1 MGDDALRIESNQ
13 KKVGYMKKNSLANK
27 TTQDLIF
34 CLIVLL
40 VPVVQFLIF
49 YIGVNV
55 NSFVMAFQKYEI
67 DELTGLGKYIWNG
80 FENFKVMFVEIQEG
94 GKFGF
99 ALKNSFTAF
108 FWVTLVGMT
117 LSLVF
122 SLYIFKKMPGH
133 GVFRVLLFAP
143 SVLSAIVTVTMYK
156 FFVES
161 AIPVLLNMPD
171 GMGLLSNPDTGM
183 ATIIFFNVWI
193 SFGTQILMYSGAMNG
208 IDPSITE
215 AAKLDGANPF
225 VEFFQIILPLIF
237 PTIQTFLVT
246 GVASLFI
253 SQLNLVAFKGL
264 QAKPEFVT
272 IGYYLF
278 KDAQAATQAR
288 MPVLATYGVCLT
300 VIAVPLTLL
309 TRGALEKY
317 GPSIE

>member
-1 MGDDALRIESNQ
+1 MLNNTNKQ
-13 KKVGYMKKNSLANK
+13 QNVKNKNK
-27 TTQDLIF
+27 LQRGST
-34 CLIVLL
+34 
-40 VPVVQFLIF
+40 IF
-49 YIGVNV
+49 YVAL
-55 NSFVMAFQKYEI
+55 MAFPVIQFILFYIVVNFRSFGYAFMEI
-67 DELTGLGKYIWNG
+67 THDTALNQTIKEFSFKQFAHWFTDVADKVAFWESSKMSLLYYGVSLFVGIPLGL
-80 FENFKVMFVEIQEG
+80 
-94 GKFGF
+94 
-99 ALKNSFTAF
+99 L
-108 FWVTLVGMT
+108 
-117 LSLVF
+117 F
-122 SLYIFKKMPGH
+122 SYYIFKKMPAH
-133 GVFRVLLFAP
+133 GIFRVLLFAP

-183 ATIIFFNVWI
+183 STIIFFNVWI

-246 GVASLFI
+246 GVASIFI
-253 SQLNLVAFKGL
+253 NQLNLVAFKGL

-272 IGYYLF
+272 VGYYLF

-309 TRGALEKY
+309 TRGALEKF
-317 GPSIE
+317 GPSVD

>member
-1 MGDDALRIESNQ
+1 
-13 KKVGYMKKNSLANK
+13 MKKASLSNK

-34 CLIVLL
+34 CLIILF
-40 VPVVQFLIF
+40 VPVLQFSIF

-67 DELTGLGKYIWNG
+67 DELTGLGSFVGNG
-80 FENFKVMFVEIQEG
+80 FENFKTMWVEITEG

-99 ALKNSFTAF
+99 AFKNSLSAF

-122 SLYIFKKMPGH
+122 SLYIFKKMPAH
-133 GVFRVLLFAP
+133 GIFRVLLFAP

-183 ATIIFFNVWI
+183 STIIFFNVWI
-193 SFGTQILMYSGAMNG
+193 GFGTQILMYSGAMNG

-246 GVASLFI
+246 GVASIFI
-253 SQLNLVAFKGL
+253 NQLNLVAFKGL

-272 IGYYLF
+272 VGYYLF

-309 TRGALEKY
+309 TRGALEKF
-317 GPSIE
+317 GPSVD

>member
-1 MGDDALRIESNQ
+1 
-13 KKVGYMKKNSLANK
+13 MKKASLSNK

-34 CLIVLL
+34 CLIILF
-40 VPVVQFLIF
+40 VPVLQFSIF

-67 DELTGLGKYIWNG
+67 DELTGLGSFVGNG
-80 FENFKVMFVEIQEG
+80 FENFKTMWVEITEG

-99 ALKNSFTAF
+99 AFKNSLSAF

-122 SLYIFKKMPGH
+122 SLYIFKKMPAH
-133 GVFRVLLFAP
+133 GIFRVLLFAP

-183 ATIIFFNVWI
+183 STIIFFNVWI

-246 GVASLFI
+246 GVASIFI
-253 SQLNLVAFKGL
+253 NQLNLVAFKGL

-272 IGYYLF
+272 VGYYLF

-309 TRGALEKY
+309 TRGALEKF
-317 GPSIE
+317 GPSVD

>member
-1 MGDDALRIESNQ
+1 
-13 KKVGYMKKNSLANK
+13 MKKASLSNK
-27 TTQDLIF
+27 TTRDLIF
-34 CLIVLL
+34 CLIVLF
-40 VPVVQFLIF
+40 VPVLQFSIF

-67 DELTGLGKYIWNG
+67 DELTGFGSFVGNG
-80 FENFKVMFVEIQEG
+80 FENFKTIWVEITEG

-99 ALKNSFTAF
+99 AFNNSLSAF

-122 SLYIFKKMPGH
+122 SLYIFKKMPAH
-133 GVFRVLLFAP
+133 RIFRVLLFAP
-143 SVLSAIVTVTMYK
+143 SVLSSIVTVTMYK

-161 AIPVLLNMPD
+161 AIPVLFNMSD

-246 GVASLFI
+246 GVASIFI
-253 SQLNLVAFKGL
+253 NQLNLVAFKGL

-272 IGYYLF
+272 VGYYLF

-309 TRGALEKY
+309 TRWALERF
-317 GPSIE
+317 GPSVD

>member
-1 MGDDALRIESNQ
+1 
-13 KKVGYMKKNSLANK
+13 MKKASLSNK
-27 TTQDLIF
+27 RTQDLIF
-34 CLIVLL
+34 CLIILF
-40 VPVVQFLIF
+40 VPVLQFSIF

-67 DELTGLGKYIWNG
+67 DELTGMGSFVGNG
-80 FENFKVMFVEIQEG
+80 FENFKTMWVEITEG

-99 ALKNSFTAF
+99 AFKNSLSAF

-122 SLYIFKKMPGH
+122 SLYIFKKMPAH
-133 GVFRVLLFAP
+133 GIFRVLLFAP

-183 ATIIFFNVWI
+183 STIIFFNVWI

-246 GVASLFI
+246 GVASIFI
-253 SQLNLVAFKGL
+253 NQLNLVAFKGL

-272 IGYYLF
+272 VGYYLF

-309 TRGALEKY
+309 TRGALEKF
-317 GPSIE
+317 GPSVD

>member
-1 MGDDALRIESNQ
+1 
-13 KKVGYMKKNSLANK
+13 MKKASLSNK
-27 TTQDLIF
+27 TMQDLIF
-34 CLIVLL
+34 CLIILF
-40 VPVVQFLIF
+40 VPVLQFSIF

-67 DELTGLGKYIWNG
+67 DELTGLGSFVGNG
-80 FENFKVMFVEIQEG
+80 FENFKTMWVEITEG

-99 ALKNSFTAF
+99 AFKNSLSAF

-122 SLYIFKKMPGH
+122 SLYIFKKMPAH
-133 GVFRVLLFAP
+133 GIFRVLLFAP

-183 ATIIFFNVWI
+183 STIIFFNVWI

-246 GVASLFI
+246 GVASIFI
-253 SQLNLVAFKGL
+253 NQLNLVAFKGL

-272 IGYYLF
+272 VGYYLF

-309 TRGALEKY
+309 TRWALEKF
-317 GPSIE
+317 GPSVD

>member
-1 MGDDALRIESNQ
+1 M
-13 KKVGYMKKNSLANK
+13 
-27 TTQDLIF
+27 QDLIF
-34 CLIVLL
+34 CLIILF
-40 VPVVQFLIF
+40 VPVLQFSIF

-67 DELTGLGKYIWNG
+67 DELTGLGSFVGNG
-80 FENFKVMFVEIQEG
+80 FENFKTMWVEITEG

-99 ALKNSFTAF
+99 AFKNSLSAF
-108 FWVTLVGMT
+108 FCVTLVGMT

-122 SLYIFKKMPGH
+122 SLYIFKKMPAH
-133 GVFRVLLFAP
+133 GIFRVLLFAP

-183 ATIIFFNVWI
+183 STIIFFNVWI

-237 PTIQTFLVT
+237 PTMQTFLVT
-246 GVASLFI
+246 GVASIFI
-253 SQLNLVAFKGL
+253 NQLNLVAFKGL

-272 IGYYLF
+272 VGYYLF

-309 TRGALEKY
+309 TRWALEKF
-317 GPSIE
+317 GPSVD

>member
-1 MGDDALRIESNQ
+1 
-13 KKVGYMKKNSLANK
+13 MKKESLANK

-40 VPVVQFLIF
+40 IPVVQFAIF

-55 NSFVMAFQKYEI
+55 NSFVMAFQKYEVN
-67 DELTGLGKYIWNG
+67 ELTGLGKYVGNG
-80 FENFKVMFVEIQEG
+80 FENFKKVFAEIQYE

-99 ALKNSFTAF
+99 ALKNSITAF
-108 FWVTLVGMT
+108 FWVTLIGMT

-122 SLYIFKKMPGH
+122 SLYIFKKMPGY

-161 AIPVLLNMPD
+161 AIPVLLKMPD

-183 ATIIFFNVWI
+183 GTIIFYNVWI

-225 VEFFQIILPLIF
+225 VEFFEIILPLIF

-246 GVASLFI
+246 GIASLFI
-253 SQLNLVAFKGL
+253 NQLNLVAFKGL
-264 QAKPEFVT
+264 NAKPEFMT

-278 KDAQAATQAR
+278 KDAEAATQAR
-288 MPVLATYGVCLT
+288 MPILATYGVCLT
-300 VIAVPLTLL
+300 LIAVPLTLL
-309 TRGALEKY
+309 TRWALEKF
-317 GPSIE
+317 GPSVD

>member
-1 MGDDALRIESNQ
+1 
-13 KKVGYMKKNSLANK
+13 MKKGSLSNK
-27 TTQDLIF
+27 RTQDLIF
-34 CLIVLL
+34 CLIILF
-40 VPVVQFLIF
+40 VPVLQFSIF

-55 NSFVMAFQKYEI
+55 NSFVMAFQRYEI
-67 DELTGLGKYIWNG
+67 DELTGLGSFVGNG
-80 FENFKVMFVEIQEG
+80 FGNFKTMWIEITEG

-99 ALKNSFTAF
+99 AFKNSLSAF

-122 SLYIFKKMPGH
+122 SLYIFKKMPAH
-133 GVFRVLLFAP
+133 GIFRVLLFAP

-161 AIPVLLNMPD
+161 AIPVLFNMPD

-246 GVASLFI
+246 GVASIFI
-253 SQLNLVAFKGL
+253 NQLNLVAFKGL

-272 IGYYLF
+272 VGYYLF

-309 TRGALEKY
+309 TRWALEKF
-317 GPSIE
+317 GPSVD